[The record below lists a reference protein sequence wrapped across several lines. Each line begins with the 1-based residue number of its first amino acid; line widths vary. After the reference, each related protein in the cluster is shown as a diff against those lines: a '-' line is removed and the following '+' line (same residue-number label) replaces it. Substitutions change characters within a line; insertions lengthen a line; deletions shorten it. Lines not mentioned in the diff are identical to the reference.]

1 MSVEANRVIADALRR
16 SRLPNADVAAILDEL
31 VALTWTRKASPAP
44 IDGQARP
51 FNKSF
56 AGKPQQ
62 KIAKKSTKT
71 PQKALGKKPEG
82 SATAPKAPII
92 VRRLPKLSDPS
103 V

>member
-1 MSVEANRVIADALRR
+1 VIADALRR

-44 IDGQARP
+44 IEGHVRP

-56 AGKPQQ
+56 AGKPPQ
-62 KIAKKSTKT
+62 KIAKKRAQT
-71 PQKALGKKPEG
+71 PQRASGGKP
-82 SATAPKAPII
+82 ADLAAAPKAPII
-92 VRRLPKLSDPS
+92 VRRLPRLSDPS